1 MYMVMGVTVDFVTE
15 ATFEDVTIRKMA
27 SDTGL
32 VYGFAAWFESDI
44 TVKDKMRVEELVAGY
59 SLSNDQFTYLSR
71 PNKAAETCAIRL
83 YEDEMY
89 PLSMTWD
96 KDLEIHQNCMQSA
109 VGCLG
114 KNVQTMHRSLE
125 RDDSSCEY
133 SLVYDKKPRD
143 IDEAVVARTAVSPPS
158 TSMAKI
164 VKMALFGKNKT
175 VNLTSVLVLAGFV
188 VVVLLLK
195 MKFLWW
201 PTKAAK
207 SVSSSSDMT
216 PLMKEECQV
225 YQ

>member
-1 MYMVMGVTVDFVTE
+1 MTWD
-15 ATFEDVTIRKMA
+15 ED
-27 SDTGL
+27 
-32 VYGFAAWFESDI
+32 
-44 TVKDKMRVEELVAGY
+44 MRVEELVAGY
-59 SLSNDQFTYLSR
+59 SLDDDAFTYHSR

-83 YEDEMY
+83 YEDAMY
-89 PLSMTWD
+89 PLTMTWD
-96 KDLEIHQNCMQSA
+96 EDLELHQNCMQSA

-133 SLVYDKKPRD
+133 SLVFDRKASD
-143 IDEAVVARTAVSPPS
+143 IDEAVAERTAVSPPS

-164 VKMALFGKNKT
+164 VKRALFGKNKT
-175 VNLTSVLVLAGFV
+175 VNLSSVLVLAGFV